1 VVKLREKTLKI
12 NFKNLLIMKTKS
24 IVKIGVLVFSFL
36 VLSIAKITQD
46 KEVFI
51 GIYDGKEDYGYTFL
65 GEDEEGD
72 TYTMAFQNIESA
84 ALKSFNLD
92 SETFIGSKFSVT
104 YTTKIEVEKDED
116 GYEDETEINTIVAL
130 KKL

>member
-1 VVKLREKTLKI
+1 
-12 NFKNLLIMKTKS
+12 MKTKS